1 MVRFVNLK
9 TYTIDLHVCYL
20 CVDQN
25 IKYLNMNFCMFV
37 GYIVEYIQIVFSF
50 FLTKKMIF

>member
-9 TYTIDLHVCYL
+9 TYTIDLPVCYL